1 MKKQKKQI
9 SWHRTN
15 IRWLFL
21 GMTCLFQVGCCI
33 CIDFPS
39 VLASQIQSTFNVG
52 QKDINYLFSIYSMP
66 NIVLPFF
73 GGLIIDKIGVKSAL
87 LIFCS
92 FLVIGQGLC
101 VQGAYDKDFNLLK
114 LGMLFLGIGGEVCL
128 TVAQSALLTKW
139 FLGQEMSLAFGV
151 QITFIRV
158 GSVIGA
164 NWLPKVYIQYGD
176 SFTAC
181 MIFCFIFILIT
192 MLTSFIQCMLD
203 NRSDKRD
210 REQMSQQ
217 EISELEQQPPVN
229 CRDVK
234 EFKLDYYLL
243 SISCVFSY
251 SAFLILQANGIRMF
265 QIRYNLTISQQ
276 TFLYSLPY
284 FISASVT
291 PIIGYF
297 IDQIGKR
304 PIFLIIS
311 GNLLL
316 LSTIIYSKNVDCSI
330 EDQCFSLVLLAQLI
344 NGIFFALYA
353 PVIWPCIPIC
363 VNANS
368 QGTGFGIIG
377 SIQNAGLTIF
387 PIIVGRILFDENP
400 ISYQYMIY
408 FLGFIT
414 IIANIS
420 NINIYFYDIY
430 HDNKLMSPSIKLPE
444 YEVVDE
450 QEESSDNTRME

>member
-1 MKKQKKQI
+1 MKQQKQI
-9 SWHRTN
+9 SWHRTKV
-15 IRWLFL
+15 RWLFL
-21 GMTCLFQVGCCI
+21 ALTCLFQVGCCI

-73 GGLIIDKIGVKSAL
+73 GGIIIDKIGVRSAL
-87 LIFCS
+87 IIFCS

-101 VQGAYDKDFNLLK
+101 VQGAQVQDFGLLK
-114 LGMLFLGIGGEVCL
+114 LGMLFLGLGGEVCL
-128 TVAQSALLTKW
+128 TVAQSAMLTKW

-164 NWLPKVYIQYGD
+164 NWLPKVYIQNGN

-181 MIFCFIFILIT
+181 MMFCFVFILIT

-203 NRSDKRD
+203 KRSDKRD
-210 REQMSQQ
+210 RDQMSQQ
-217 EISELEQQPPVN
+217 ELSELEQQPPVN
-229 CRDVK
+229 CSDVK
-234 EFKLDYYLL
+234 EFKFDYYLL
-243 SISCVFSY
+243 SISCVCSY
-251 SAFLILQANGIRMF
+251 SAFLILQSNGIRMF
-265 QIRYNLTISQQ
+265 QIRYNLNLTQQ

-297 IDQIGKR
+297 IDKIGKR
-304 PIFLIIS
+304 PIFLIVS

-316 LSTIIYSKNVDCSI
+316 LSTIIYSKNVDCAI

-353 PVIWPCIPIC
+353 PVIWPCVPLC

-377 SIQNAGLTIF
+377 SIQNAGLTVF
-387 PIIVGRILFDENP
+387 PIVVGRILLIENAVN
-400 ISYQYMIY
+400 YQHMIQ

-430 HDNKLMSPSIKLPE
+430 HGNKLMSPTIKLPE
-444 YEVVDE
+444 YEVVVE
-450 QEESSDNTRME
+450 QEEQSDNNTRIE

>member
-1 MKKQKKQI
+1 MKQQKQI

-15 IRWLFL
+15 VRWIFL
-21 GMTCLFQVGCCI
+21 ALTCLFQVGCCI

-73 GGLIIDKIGVKSAL
+73 GGIIIDKIGVRSAL

-101 VQGAYDKDFNLLK
+101 VKGAQDQAFNLLK
-114 LGMLFLGIGGEVCL
+114 LGMLFLGLGGEVCL
-128 TVAQSALLTKW
+128 SVAQSALLTKW

-164 NWLPKVYIQYGD
+164 NWLPKVYIWYGN

-181 MIFCFIFILIT
+181 MMFCFAFILIT
-192 MLTSFIQCMLD
+192 MFTSFIQCLLD
-203 NRSDKRD
+203 KRSDERD

-217 EISELEQQPPVN
+217 ELSQLDQQPPVN
-229 CRDVK
+229 CSDVK
-234 EFKLDYYLL
+234 EFKLNYYLL
-243 SISCVFSY
+243 SISCVCSY
-251 SAFLILQANGIRMF
+251 SAFLILQSNGIRMF
-265 QIRYNLTISQQ
+265 KIRYHLTLTQQ

-284 FISASVT
+284 FISATVT

-297 IDQIGKR
+297 IDKIGKR
-304 PIFLIIS
+304 PIFLIVS
-311 GNLLL
+311 GILLL
-316 LSTIIYSKNVDCSI
+316 LSTIIYSKDIDCSI
-330 EDQCFSLVLLAQLI
+330 QDECFSLVFLAQII

-353 PVIWPCIPIC
+353 PVIWPCIPLC

-368 QGTGFGIIG
+368 QGAGFGIIG

-387 PIIVGRILFDENP
+387 PLIVGRILFDENA
-400 ISYQYMIY
+400 ISYQHMIY

-414 IIANIS
+414 ILANIS

-430 HDNKLMSPSIKLPE
+430 HDNKLMRPTTKLPE
-444 YEVVDE
+444 YEIVAE
-450 QEESSDNTRME
+450 QEEQTDTTRVD